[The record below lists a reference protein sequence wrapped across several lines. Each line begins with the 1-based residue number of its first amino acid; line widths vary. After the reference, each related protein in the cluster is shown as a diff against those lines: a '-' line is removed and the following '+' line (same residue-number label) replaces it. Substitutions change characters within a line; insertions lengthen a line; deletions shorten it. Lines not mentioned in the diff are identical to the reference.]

1 VIPIL
6 FFAGM
11 LVVFWLLVIQPQRR
25 RREQQTRLLSDLAV
39 GDDVITAGG
48 LYGAVREVAEDHVVL
63 EIAANTRVKVA
74 KSAVAGRVEPEPDA
88 EPETEPERL
97 TQTEQ
102 AENTEAPL
110 T

>member
-1 VIPIL
+1 LIPLL

-25 RREQQTRLLSDLAV
+25 RREQQSKLLAHLAV

-48 LYGAVREVAEDHVVL
+48 LYGAIREVAENHVVL
-63 EIAANTRVKVA
+63 EIAPDTRVRVA
-74 KSAVAGRVEPEPDA
+74 RTAIAGRVEPEPEA
-88 EPETEPERL
+88 EQL
-97 TQTEQ
+97 TQAEQ
-102 AENTEAPL
+102 AESTEAPL

>member
-1 VIPIL
+1 MIPLL

-11 LVVFWLLVIQPQRR
+11 LVVFWLLVIQPQRK
-25 RREQQTRLLSDLAV
+25 RREQQSRLLTELAV

-48 LYGAVREVAEDHVVL
+48 LYGAVREVAENHVVL
-63 EIAANTRVKVA
+63 EIAPDTRVRVA
-74 KSAVAGRVEPEPDA
+74 KSAVAGRIEPEPEPEPD
-88 EPETEPERL
+88 EL